1 MTAAEVNETMTYY
14 DLNYAIVGS
23 SASESGALVQ
33 YQSEEAGTV
42 VPRGTAIT
50 LTLSVSQQSD

>member
-1 MTAAEVNETMTYY
+1 MTYY